1 MHGYWF
7 LKATSSSICRAV
19 TSHEIKPNPM
29 IPQRQV
35 LSLVQKD
42 AFFACGMRFYA
53 SKCLRRVS
61 ATFKNF
67 TEFKNIPFVERIPF
81 VVFIVES
88 PIFQGPVLK
97 NLYCAS
103 RLSVCHQRSKV
114 PPPHLPADERAGPCS
129 GCSDEMVNIIIMNT
143 C

>member
-7 LKATSSSICRAV
+7 LKATSSICRAV
-19 TSHEIKPNPM
+19 TSHEIKHYPT

-42 AFFACGMRFYA
+42 AFFACGKRFYA

-61 ATFKNF
+61 ATFKDF
-67 TEFKNIPFVERIPF
+67 IEFKNIPFVEWIPF

-88 PIFQGPVLK
+88 PVF
-97 NLYCAS
+97 
-103 RLSVCHQRSKV
+103 H
-114 PPPHLPADERAGPCS
+114 DWW
-129 GCSDEMVNIIIMNT
+129 
-143 C
+143 